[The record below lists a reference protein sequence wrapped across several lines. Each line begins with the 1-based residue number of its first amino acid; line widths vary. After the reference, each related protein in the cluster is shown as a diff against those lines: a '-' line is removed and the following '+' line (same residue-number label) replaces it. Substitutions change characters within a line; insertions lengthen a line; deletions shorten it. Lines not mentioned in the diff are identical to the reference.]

1 MANKADLV
9 RNREIKSSKGKQ
21 MAMKYGVKYIET
33 SPGKKVISWKTKN
46 LISND
51 LQGIN
56 HNIDELLVGTYTQI
70 TLRQKVIVDKE
81 YSKDKVPLHYEWKQN
96 ISQITPLNIF
106 FLGWKLPWKP
116 TEAFEKCKEIL

>member
-1 MANKADLV
+1 
-9 RNREIKSSKGKQ
+9 

-81 YSKDKVPLHYEWKQN
+81 YSKDKVPLHYEWKPN
-96 ISQITPLNIF
+96 ILQITPLNIF
-106 FLGWKLPWKP
+106 
-116 TEAFEKCKEIL
+116 